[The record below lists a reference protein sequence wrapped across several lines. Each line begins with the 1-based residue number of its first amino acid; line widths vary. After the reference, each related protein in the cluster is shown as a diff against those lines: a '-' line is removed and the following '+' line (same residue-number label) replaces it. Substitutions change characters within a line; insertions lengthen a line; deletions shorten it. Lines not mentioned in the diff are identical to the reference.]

1 LDPLSDHEQPS
12 FGRTA
17 DQASLRSPR
26 LAEMVADQI
35 RNRILRGEL
44 AEGALLPKESEL
56 REQYPVN
63 VQSLREAM
71 RILEAEGLVKVRRG
85 NRGGAV
91 VHMPTAG
98 NVAYSLS
105 MVLAMSGADIND
117 VGTALLE
124 VEPLCAALCA
134 GRSDRA
140 TEVVPALRELHEQSL
155 ACVDDIV
162 AATTLSRKLHEKIVS
177 LCGNESLI
185 ILVGALEALWSLHVT
200 SWVSQRADPRD
211 VPPDERAE
219 ALAVHGQ
226 ILKFIEAGDAAA
238 AGVLTASHLR
248 DVQPYPSDP
257 YDPTDPHAPL
267 NPSLA
272 RDRLFF
278 S

>member
-1 LDPLSDHEQPS
+1 MADQEQPKHERVA
-12 FGRTA
+12 GQGT
-17 DQASLRSPR
+17 LRSPR

-44 AEGALLPKESEL
+44 SEGALLPKESEL

-91 VHMPTAG
+91 VHLPTPG

-117 VGTALLE
+117 VGTALME

-134 GRSDRA
+134 SREDRA

-155 ACVDDIV
+155 ASVDDIV
-162 AATTLSRKLHEKIVS
+162 AATGLSRQLHEMIVT

-185 ILVGALEALWSLHVT
+185 ILVGALEALWSIHVT
-200 SWVSQRADPRD
+200 SWASERADPHN
-211 VPPDERAE
+211 VPPKERAE
-219 ALAVHGQ
+219 RLAVHGQ
-226 ILKFIEAGDAAA
+226 IIKFIEVGDAPAA
-238 AGVLTASHLR
+238 RVMTASHLR
-248 DVQPYPSDP
+248 DVQFYPQ
-257 YDPTDPHAPL
+257 DPTDPHAPL
-267 NPSLA
+267 NPALA